1 MLQYID
7 EVEITPVPQQRTGR
21 FFPLLANATFI
32 LYLFFTF
39 FGTAL
44 PFREKV
50 SEISDIATSNIVNQ
64 IVFTILF
71 LFSVAA
77 LLPQIKTAAAILFRE
92 KIFTFFLIWALLSI
106 IWSDYSFVSFK
117 RWFQYFTGFT
127 VGLSVMVHT
136 DFSETLLKRIKY
148 LFYLYVLVS
157 FATIFT
163 IPGATDSYGIWR
175 GIAPSK
181 NHLGQA
187 ALISTLVIFY
197 SVWIE
202 KGFKRIVPAVMLIM
216 AAGLLAGSQSMTS
229 ITTLI
234 VLFFLG
240 TIFYFDNYFRSL
252 NIGRFVSIILIVLV
266 SALFLTVVFY
276 APDLL
281 ESAASSAG
289 RDLTFTGRTE
299 LWSDILRE
307 TENHWLMG
315 AGFQGFWVVENP
327 HLLALYDIYVWLP
340 NQAHNG
346 YVDIVNELG
355 VIGLFLF
362 ILILINYFRQSVKLK
377 LPHYWKWFV
386 IAAVIINFQ
395 ETTFIRP
402 QIATGVMFVFSY
414 LALFSDVYRKEKY
427 SFDEDNDELVQR
439 EF

>member
-1 MLQYID
+1 
-7 EVEITPVPQQRTGR
+7 
-21 FFPLLANATFI
+21 
-32 LYLFFTF
+32 
-39 FGTAL
+39 
-44 PFREKV
+44 
-50 SEISDIATSNIVNQ
+50 
-64 IVFTILF
+64 
-71 LFSVAA
+71 
-77 LLPQIKTAAAILFRE
+77 
-92 KIFTFFLIWALLSI
+92 
-106 IWSDYSFVSFK
+106 
-117 RWFQYFTGFT
+117 
-127 VGLSVMVHT
+127 
-136 DFSETLLKRIKY
+136 
-148 LFYLYVLVS
+148 
-157 FATIFT
+157 
-163 IPGATDSYGIWR
+163 
-175 GIAPSK
+175 
-181 NHLGQA
+181 
-187 ALISTLVIFY
+187 
-197 SVWIE
+197 
-202 KGFKRIVPAVMLIM
+202 MLIM